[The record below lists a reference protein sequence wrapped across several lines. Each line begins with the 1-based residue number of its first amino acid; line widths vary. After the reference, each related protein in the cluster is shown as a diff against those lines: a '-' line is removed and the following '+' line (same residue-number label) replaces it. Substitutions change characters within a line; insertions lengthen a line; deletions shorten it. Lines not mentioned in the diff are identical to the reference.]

1 MKLKADIQRMNTAS
15 DELIRQNNNLN
26 QLAAE
31 LDSVISILRRQSE
44 FSNVI
49 SAIKV
54 IQSNLYDERYQ
65 LFNLGQAL
73 SEIGMR
79 YTQTETDIN
88 ETLDGDRGQ
97 YKISNATTVYISN
110 VGSKL
115 KKVLDGR

>member
-1 MKLKADIQRMNTAS
+1 MKLKADIQRMSTAR
-15 DELIRQNNNLN
+15 DELIDQNNRLN
-26 QLAAE
+26 HLANE
-31 LDSVISILRRQSE
+31 LDSVISVLRRQSE
-44 FSNVI
+44 FSGAI

-54 IQSNLYDERYQ
+54 IQSSLDDERYQ

-79 YTQTETDIN
+79 YTQTETGIN

-97 YKISNATTVYISN
+97 YKISSVTTVSISK